1 MIDFPN
7 MVLLLTCILTALF
20 IFMPE
25 PKDDEDTRN
34 S

>member
-1 MIDFPN
+1 MIDFPY
-7 MVLLLTCILTALF
+7 MVLLLTCLLTAF
-20 IFMPE
+20 ILLAPE

>member
-1 MIDFPN
+1 MIDFPY

-20 IFMPE
+20 IFAPSNE
-25 PKDDEDTRN
+25 DDDTAD